1 MRDSCYIIL
10 FAQNFDNG
18 HGKFKLE
25 LSEYFQMN
33 QCQLSFS
40 MFYATSFSF
49 LQFIIFF
56 CHLTIILMK
65 LNIFILKMLIAA
77 FVMIMVLM
85 WKKYW
90 WTRIGF
96 IRRHK
101 FSNGGNWTQRSLP
114 DIFIR
119 CIITELKDF
128 TRTGIEKVS
137 RSVRHVS
144 I

>member
-10 FAQNFDNG
+10 FEQNFDNG
-18 HGKFKLE
+18 HGKFKPE

-85 WKKYW
+85 WKKY
-90 WTRIGF
+90 R
-96 IRRHK
+96 
-101 FSNGGNWTQRSLP
+101 
-114 DIFIR
+114 
-119 CIITELKDF
+119 
-128 TRTGIEKVS
+128 
-137 RSVRHVS
+137 
-144 I
+144 